1 MGVVGPEGLSKHK
14 GFNAVRC
21 LTLPSVRLRH
31 KGLRADCLTFAG
43 VSDYPLSPASTRRR
57 MASERDLMPC
67 FARQVSTRASSSAG
81 HFWPANTQPVS
92 GLPRFFGLT
101 SVDPL
106 MGLWFNRFQ
115 QQEQPT

>member
-31 KGLRADCLTFAG
+31 KGLRADCLTFAA

-57 MASERDLMPC
+57 IASGLLGLSGWVVIQSPI
-67 FARQVSTRASSSAG
+67 FSSSAG
-81 HFWPANTQPVS
+81 GTRSVY
-92 GLPRFFGLT
+92 GVELT
-101 SVDPL
+101 TGRPGFLALSIDL
-106 MGLWFNRFQ
+106 GGMG
-115 QQEQPT
+115 